1 MKVWILISLII
12 LTTIVANAD
21 NIPAPPPLKDM
32 PVELQHYLRSIY
44 ENLHR
49 LPVTTTNPNGSMEG
63 KKGDMVLLQT
73 GGNNYL
79 EINVDSSNAW
89 SGVILQILP

>member
-1 MKVWILISLII
+1 MKIWILIFLIL
-12 LTTIVANAD
+12 LTTLVANAD

-49 LPVTTTNPNGSMEG
+49 LPVTTTNPNGSREG
-63 KKGDMVLLQT
+63 KKGDMVLYDST
-73 GGNNYL
+73 NNYL
-79 EINVDSSNAW
+79 MINTDSSTTW
-89 SGVILQILP
+89 SGAQLIFVP

>member
-1 MKVWILISLII
+1 MRITLLVLAMLAVAF
-12 LTTIVANAD
+12 LANAD

-49 LPVTTTNPNGSMEG
+49 IPVTTTNPNGSREG
-63 KKGDMVLLQT
+63 KKGDMVLYDST
-73 GGNNYL
+73 NNYL
-79 EINVDSSNAW
+79 MINIDSSTTW
-89 SGVILQILP
+89 SGAQLIFVP